1 MMLQGQQTQ
10 LFAMASI
17 LKSWEM
23 KIAKKLQMGRL
34 KTHEQ
39 HKNALLG
46 HMRSLFSID
55 DSFDKLK
62 SRECYNSIVGALT
75 QAGVPTSCKEV
86 YTAKEVAFIESR
98 GISCE
103 GVHVI

>member
-1 MMLQGQQTQ
+1 MMITGQNTQ
-10 LFAMASI
+10 LFAIASI
-17 LKSWEM
+17 LKQWEV
-23 KIAKKLQMGRL
+23 KLTKNMQLGRI
-34 KTHEQ
+34 KTHKEF
-39 HKNALLG
+39 KRVLLG
-46 HMRSLFSID
+46 HMKALFQVD